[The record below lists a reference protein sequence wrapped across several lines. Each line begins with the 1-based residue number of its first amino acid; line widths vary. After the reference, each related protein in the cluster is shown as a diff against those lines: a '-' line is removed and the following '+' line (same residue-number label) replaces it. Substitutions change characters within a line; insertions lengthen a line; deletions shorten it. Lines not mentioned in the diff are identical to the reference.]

1 MANGTAG
8 KLGSLFNS
16 GSGTAFAIGGGGSW
30 SSSGSSSSSKKKR
43 SSSSSKSSSSSSA
56 EDSFEETFDW
66 VERALDLVD
75 RVVKRLDNAIKNVY
89 RDWSD
94 RNAKLNEEIYQ
105 LGAQMNYYQSAY
117 NTYMNKANSIPLAEN
132 YKQMVQ
138 NGQWSIQDITDENLA
153 EQIKE
158 YEKYFDLAEENY
170 TQLEEI
176 RTSIGDAYKQQFDNI
191 AQEYENRID
200 QLDSSITN
208 LENKFNLSKYTESGI
223 NNDYLNDQIDFYTQ
237 KKTEITNEISALE
250 GALQNAVNSGLVGI
264 YSEGYEEMVSTIN
277 DLKNELIEVAE
288 DISSVY
294 EDVFDNIATKFD
306 NQIDYIDHY
315 ITMLEGY
322 ADLAES
328 KGMLAS
334 ASYYES
340 MIEFQLENLQNLQEQ
355 EAELQKQLDNA
366 IDSGAIVQG
375 SEKWYEMT
383 GEIHDTQEAI
393 LDANQSLQDFKNE
406 IRDLN
411 WDRFDYLQ
419 DLISQITTESEFFID
434 LLEDN
439 DLFNDNG
446 TRNNYGDTLLGLHGI
461 NYNTYMQQAD
471 DYAQAIRDLDKEF
484 ENDSLN
490 VDYLERRQELVEA
503 QQDFIL
509 NAKDE
514 KDAIK
519 DLIEEG
525 YKAQLDYLD
534 ELISK
539 RNEYL
544 DSAKDLLS
552 YEKEIAEQ
560 VQNVADLQK
569 QIGAFSGDTSEETQK
584 TIQELKVE
592 LQNAQD
598 DLEETQYEKYIED
611 QKALLDTLADEFEL
625 WINER
630 LDNFDLMFNNVIDQ
644 INASS
649 STIGDTIRESADSVG
664 YELSDSFNTIFNNKD
679 GEIATIITEY
689 SSNFNSK
696 MTTLQTAID
705 GIKAGVDFMYKQAK
719 EEADRIAAEQKAKE
733 EAERIAKE
741 EEERKQQEAAA
752 QQAAQQQAAQQQA
765 QQNANERSI
774 FIPKAD
780 SYPKDRLNR
789 YCLKMVS

>member
-1 MANGTAG
+1 
-8 KLGSLFNS
+8 
-16 GSGTAFAIGGGGSW
+16 
-30 SSSGSSSSSKKKR
+30 
-43 SSSSSKSSSSSSA
+43 
-56 EDSFEETFDW
+56 
-66 VERALDLVD
+66 
-75 RVVKRLDNAIKNVY
+75 
-89 RDWSD
+89 
-94 RNAKLNEEIYQ
+94 
-105 LGAQMNYYQSAY
+105 MNYYQSAY

-170 TQLEEI
+170 TKLEEI

-200 QLDSSITN
+200 QLDSSITR
-208 LENKFNLSKYTESGI
+208 LQNKFDLSQYTESGL
-223 NNDYLNDQIDFYTQ
+223 NNDYLNDQINFYTQ

-519 DLIEEG
+519 DLIEDG
-525 YKAQLDYLD
+525 YKAQLDYLQ

-539 RNEYL
+539 RKEYF
-544 DSAKDLLS
+544 DN
-552 YEKEIAEQ
+552 EKELYEFEKQVAEQ
-560 VQNVADLQK
+560 VQNIADLQK
-569 QIGAFSGDTSEETQK
+569 QIDAFSGDTSEETQK
-584 TIQELKVE
+584 TIQELKLE

-598 DLEETQYEKYIED
+598 DLQETEYEKYISDTE
-611 QKALLDTLADEFEL
+611 AILDTLADEFEL

-630 LDNFDLMFNNVIDQ
+630 LDNFDLLFNNVIDQ
-644 INASS
+644 INSS
-649 STIGDTIRESADSVG
+649 SSIIGDTIRDTADSVG

-679 GEIATIITEY
+679 GEIATIITDY
-689 SSNFNSK
+689 NSNFNSK

-733 EAERIAKE
+733 EAEKIAKE

-774 FIPKAD
+774 FIPKHD

-789 YCLKMVS
+789 YYL